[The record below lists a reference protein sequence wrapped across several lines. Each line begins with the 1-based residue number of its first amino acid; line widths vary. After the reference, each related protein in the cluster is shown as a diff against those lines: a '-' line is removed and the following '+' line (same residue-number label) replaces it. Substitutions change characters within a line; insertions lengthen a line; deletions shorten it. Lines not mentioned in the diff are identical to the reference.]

1 MFFIDWNENLWIN
14 SKKIFHVFQNRCLIW
29 FDFIQ
34 MWCSEA
40 NKKSNSYVI
49 VFLKR
54 DFLFDFQRLV
64 NDIAEVLV
72 PMIVVEWTM
81 LMIQME
87 MEFALLIEVIFKFL
101 FKIQRVNNEM
111 PPLLLIGQIN
121 WSIGLV
127 LMTCE
132 IGTLSSRNLT
142 N

>member
-1 MFFIDWNENLWIN
+1 
-14 SKKIFHVFQNRCLIW
+14 
-29 FDFIQ
+29 
-34 MWCSEA
+34 
-40 NKKSNSYVI
+40 
-49 VFLKR
+49 
-54 DFLFDFQRLV
+54 
-64 NDIAEVLV
+64 
-72 PMIVVEWTM
+72 MIVVEWTM

-101 FKIQRVNNEM
+101 IKIQRVNNEM